1 MTVEREY
8 QVPFET
14 KFPLVMALDS
24 RKTER
29 ASVGGTLI
37 YPEKVEIIAQSAKQ
51 RNNWGTK
58 YVEVHACNPSIW
70 DVDAGWARVPGKLW
84 PDSQTLSQE
93 KRKGGRKGIPSKEN
107 VQSLFWTSTNL
118 CVCMHLPHGGHVW
131 RSENNFGV
139 SSLLPPCGDGGSN
152 SGYQA

>member
-51 RNNWGTK
+51 RNNCGTK

-70 DVDAGWARVPGKLW
+70 DVDAG
-84 PDSQTLSQE
+84 
-93 KRKGGRKGIPSKEN
+93 
-107 VQSLFWTSTNL
+107 
-118 CVCMHLPHGGHVW
+118 
-131 RSENNFGV
+131 
-139 SSLLPPCGDGGSN
+139 
-152 SGYQA
+152 